1 MSDRCDGGRVKVFW
15 FLFSKK
21 NTFLPHPP
29 PLRYARTMRKI
40 AAALTLTLLAT
51 TAHAARPGAF
61 LVSEFAAHQGNMA
74 LAAAAMQNALQGDPS
89 SSALREDAFILDLL
103 AGVPDA
109 VTLAQTLPENP
120 LAQLLLAAQAAHDG
134 HWESAELAFAELP
147 HQKLTDAI
155 RPVMLAWAQ
164 EAQGNTDRAMDTL
177 QPSLTSGELGG
188 ISLLHAALIADAAH
202 RDGLAQRLYTDLS
215 HAQAHPS
222 LQFGRILA
230 SWQARAGNMEAARAT
245 INGIVDA
252 APELAIARPGL
263 LAALAHA
270 QAPTPA
276 HGMAMVLVELAA
288 AAQNHGAQS
297 AQNTQEVGQLL
308 VQLALVLDPGLT
320 DADLLAAE
328 IAAEHKQPMLAI
340 ADLEKIAP
348 TDPLAPVVQLRLAN
362 LYARNNRAPEAVAL
376 LHRLAA
382 SYPDRPDPLIA
393 LGDIFSDAKHFTQA
407 IDCYDQAIAMI
418 RHPKPLDWVIFYARG
433 AAEERAHLWPRAEAD
448 MNRALELQPDQ
459 PFVLNFLG
467 FSLADRNKDL
477 PLAHDMI
484 ARALTARPND
494 GAIIDSMGWVLLR
507 QGDTS
512 GALRLL
518 EKAAEMEPE
527 DPSITGHLG
536 DAYWSAGRRLEAE
549 DQWRRALVLNPD
561 PDDQARIE
569 ARLKSATTSP

>member
-1 MSDRCDGGRVKVFW
+1 
-15 FLFSKK
+15 
-21 NTFLPHPP
+21 
-29 PLRYARTMRKI
+29 MRKI
-40 AAALTLTLLAT
+40 AAALALTLLAT

-61 LVSEFAAHQGNMA
+61 LVSEFAAHQGNLA

-89 SSALREDAFILDLL
+89 SAALREDAFILDVL
-103 AGVPDA
+103 AGLPDA

-120 LAQLLLAAQAAHDG
+120 LAQLLLAAEAAHDG
-134 HWESAELAFAELP
+134 NWQAAELAFAELP
-147 HQKLTDAI
+147 HQKLTDAL

-164 EAQGNTDRAMDTL
+164 EAQGNYDHAMDTL

-230 SWQARAGNMEAARAT
+230 SWQARAGDQAAARAT

-263 LAALAHA
+263 LAALTHA
-270 QAPTPA
+270 QPPTAA

-288 AAQNHGAQS
+288 AAQAHDGQPS
-297 AQNTQEVGQLL
+297 HDTQDVGQLL
-308 VQLALVLDPGLT
+308 IQVALVLDPGLT
-320 DADLLAAE
+320 DAYLLAAE
-328 IAAEHKQPMLAI
+328 IAGDHKQPSLAI
-340 ADLEKIAP
+340 TELEKIAP
-348 TDPLAPVVQLRLAN
+348 TDPLGPVVQLRLAN
-362 LYARNNRAPEAVAL
+362 LYARNDRVPDAL
-376 LHRLAA
+376 ATLRRLAA
-382 SYPDRPDPLIA
+382 AYPNRPDPLVA
-393 LGDIFSDAKHFTQA
+393 LGDVFSDQKQFTQA
-407 IDCYDQAIAMI
+407 IAEYDQAIAMI
-418 RHPKPLDWVIFYARG
+418 RHPKPNDWVIFYARG
-433 AAEERAHLWPRAEAD
+433 AAEERAHQWPRAEAD

-459 PFVLNFLG
+459 PYVLNFLG
-467 FSLADRNKDL
+467 FSLADRNEDL

-484 ARALTARPND
+484 ARALNARPND
-494 GAIIDSMGWVLLR
+494 GAIVDSMGWVLLR
-507 QGDTS
+507 QGDTA

-518 EKAAEMEPE
+518 EKAAELEPE

-536 DAYWSAGRRLEAE
+536 DAYWSAGRRIEAE

-569 ARLKSATTSP
+569 ARLKSVTH

>member
-1 MSDRCDGGRVKVFW
+1 MK
-15 FLFSKK
+15 
-21 NTFLPHPP
+21 
-29 PLRYARTMRKI
+29 KI
-40 AAALTLTLLAT
+40 AAALALTLLAT

-61 LVSEFAAHQGNMA
+61 LVSEFAAHQGNLT

-89 SSALREDAFILDLL
+89 SPALREDAFILDLL
-103 AGVPDA
+103 AGLPDA
-109 VTLAQTLPENP
+109 ITLAQTLPENP

-134 HWESAELAFAELP
+134 NWQSAELAFAELP
-147 HQKLTDAI
+147 HQKLADAI

-177 QPSLTSGELGG
+177 QPSLTSGELGA

-230 SWQARAGNMEAARAT
+230 SWQARAGDITAARAT
-245 INGIVDA
+245 IDGIVDA
-252 APELAIARPGL
+252 APDLAIARPGL
-263 LAALAHA
+263 LAALTHA
-270 QAPTPA
+270 QAPNPA

-288 AAQNHGAQS
+288 AAQGHDGKPGQD
-297 AQNTQEVGQLL
+297 TQDVGQLL
-308 VQLALVLDPGLT
+308 VQVALVLDPGMA
-320 DADLLAAE
+320 DAYLLAAE
-328 IAAEHKQPMLAI
+328 IAGEHKQPALAM

-348 TDPLAPVVQLRLAN
+348 TDPLSPVVQLRLAN
-362 LYARNNRAPEAVAL
+362 LYARNNRVPDALAL

-382 SYPDRPDPLIA
+382 AYPNRPDPLIA
-393 LGDIFSDAKHFTQA
+393 LGDVFSDQKQFTAA
-407 IDCYDQAIAMI
+407 IQSYDQAIAMI
-418 RHPKPLDWVIFYARG
+418 RHPKPNDWVIFYARG
-433 AAEERAHLWPRAEAD
+433 AAEERAHQWPRAEAD

-459 PFVLNFLG
+459 PYVLNFLG
-467 FSLADRNKDL
+467 FSLADRNEDL

-484 ARALTARPND
+484 ARALNARPND
-494 GAIIDSMGWVLLR
+494 GAIVDSMGWVLLR
-507 QGDTS
+507 QGDTA

-518 EKAAEMEPE
+518 EKAAELEPE

-536 DAYWSAGRRLEAE
+536 DAYWSAGRRIEAE
-549 DQWRRALVLNPD
+549 DQWRRALVLNPE

-569 ARLKSATTSP
+569 ARLKSATTPP